1 MFTVKRIILG
11 LLVLFFLSSLT
22 RNFFEYRRNVAFY
35 ESYKEDYLA
44 EKQRNTELK
53 TKLVKSQDPYE
64 LEQTIRNDLNMVKGD
79 EVAILLPEPSPTPV
93 VVVPTKTPPY
103 KEWFRVFFQQ
113 EL

>member
-22 RNFFEYRRNVAFY
+22 RNFFEYRRNLEFY

-53 TKLVKSQDPYE
+53 TKLVKSKDPYE
-64 LEQTIRNDLNMVKGD
+64 IEQTIRNQLNMVKD
-79 EVAILLPEPSPTPV
+79 EEVAILLPEPSPTPILV
-93 VVVPTKTPPY
+93 SPTPVPPY
-103 KEWFRVFFQQ
+103 KQWVDVLF
-113 EL
+113 